1 MTINPADMAIGTL
14 HSIFLGLL
22 EEFRPFTRIRRNYT
36 VLDQFDQQYF
46 FYQNSTEFRSIDG
59 LEDLLHP
66 GQKVSGWWFAESL
79 MTRLNKLSEEGIDAE
94 ALAASAVSEF
104 QILGAA
110 YKKYQELLD
119 TSNALDFSTIRVE
132 ALKLF
137 SHEKV
142 RHELENRFDYLMIDE
157 YQDTNTIQEKIIL
170 RLGTARRTCAFVVT
184 TINRFIGFAAHR
196 FVTFSNSQND
206 LMRALAIKYR
216 RTQCCGLP
224 LAANGLT
231 RL

>member
-1 MTINPADMAIGTL
+1 VRLLVSTFTEKAAKELLTRISNRLLERGITINPADMAIGTL

-66 GQKVSGWWFAESL
+66 GQKVSSWWFAESL

-132 ALKLF
+132 SSETLF
-137 SHEKV
+137 SRK
-142 RHELENRFDYLMIDE
+142 
-157 YQDTNTIQEKIIL
+157 
-170 RLGTARRTCAFVVT
+170 G
-184 TINRFIGFAAHR
+184 
-196 FVTFSNSQND
+196 SP
-206 LMRALAIKYR
+206 RA
-216 RTQCCGLP
+216 
-224 LAANGLT
+224 
-231 RL
+231 